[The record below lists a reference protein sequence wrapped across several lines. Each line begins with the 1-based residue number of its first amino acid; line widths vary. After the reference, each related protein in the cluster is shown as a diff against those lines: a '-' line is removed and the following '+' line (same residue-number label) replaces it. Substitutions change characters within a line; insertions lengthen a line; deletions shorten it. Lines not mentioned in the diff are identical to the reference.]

1 MKLLKIIGHPI
12 TVTILFLIILIS
24 GRSIGGFYLFY
35 LMIAVSNGLIHGI
48 LALIAVSLFLIAHL
62 PLKNNA
68 VARSI
73 LDSAAVLCLLLSLYF
88 FFHNDSEGYNS
99 GSFSTGAFWITFSL
113 FALAAIGLLVRD
125 VGAFEKPDD

>member
-1 MKLLKIIGHPI
+1 M
-12 TVTILFLIILIS
+12 VVWS
-24 GRSIGGFYLFY
+24 DW
-35 LMIAVSNGLIHGI
+35 LIHGI

-62 PLKNNA
+62 PLKKNA

-113 FALAAIGLLVRD
+113 FALAATTLLARNIWSLRH
-125 VGAFEKPDD
+125 PDD

>member
-1 MKLLKIIGHPI
+1 MKVFNILSHPM
-12 TVTILFLIILIS
+12 TVISLFLFILIT
-24 GRSIGGFYLFY
+24 GESIGGVYLFY
-35 LMIAVSNGLIHGI
+35 LILALSDWLIHGI

-113 FALAAIGLLVRD
+113 FALAAMALLAGNIWSLRH
-125 VGAFEKPDD
+125 PDD